1 MLYCEACCRL
11 YQEGERCPVCH
22 KDRGREPRPDD
33 ICFLTEKGQIES
45 DMLEDVLKQN
55 GVRCMKQS
63 ASGAGMAMF
72 TGLLLE
78 SFRLFVSYQDLEK
91 AREIEESLL
100 GGSLTEEEDEE
111 EEGAEEDEPDD
122 D

>member
-1 MLYCEACCRL
+1 MLYCESCCCL
-11 YQEGERCPVCH
+11 YAEGERCPVCH
-22 KDRGREPRPDD
+22 KDRGREPRPND
-33 ICFLTEKGQIES
+33 ICFLTERGQIES
-45 DMLEDVLKQN
+45 DMLEDVLRQN
-55 GVRCMKQS
+55 GVRCMKMS

-78 SFRLFVSYQDLEK
+78 TFRLFVPYEDLEK

-100 GGSLTEEEDEE
+100 GGEPVETVEDEGE
-111 EEGAEEDEPDD
+111 WEDEPDD